1 MPKAKVFKNISKRGG
16 ELKMKKI
23 ITVLAVLALVATP
36 LFAVC
41 EAKKD
46 NTGAIKVEARVPN
59 NVLDLTWGMSKC
71 DTFISE
77 DCSDPNAWTPDVTQM
92 QYGTLIHNLK
102 DGKEAG
108 LWFSKDL
115 YVVFLGVLSTTGRQF
130 TVTSSSAGLSGPGGM
145 LPKGWGIG
153 NAGCYDTEA
162 KKYIDCDALGTAPLY
177 NTGAP
182 AQGSNVIFVS
192 ANPPVDMTGKG
203 LRVDYSIP
211 PYKADESAPFNGHA
225 PIPLIQ
231 KGGLYH
237 GAVKITV
244 TD

>member
-1 MPKAKVFKNISKRGG
+1 
-16 ELKMKKI
+16 
-23 ITVLAVLALVATP
+23 
-36 LFAVC
+36 
-41 EAKKD
+41 
-46 NTGAIKVEARVPN
+46 
-59 NVLDLTWGMSKC
+59 MSKC

-92 QYGTLIHNLK
+92 QYGTLRHTLK

-130 TVTSSSAGLSGPGGM
+130 IVTSDSAGLSGPGGT

-153 NAGCYDTEA
+153 NAGCYDTKA
-162 KKYIDCDALGTAPLY
+162 KQYINCGALGTAPLY

-182 AQGSNVIFVS
+182 AQGSNVVFRS
-192 ANPPVDMTGKG
+192 ANPPADMTGKG

-231 KGGLYH
+231 KGGLYQ
-237 GAVKITV
+237 GSVRITV